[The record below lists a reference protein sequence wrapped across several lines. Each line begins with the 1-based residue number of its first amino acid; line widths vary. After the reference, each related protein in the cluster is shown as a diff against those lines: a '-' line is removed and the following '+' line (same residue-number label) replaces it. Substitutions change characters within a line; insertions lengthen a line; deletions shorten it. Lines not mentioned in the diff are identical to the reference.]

1 LTWLIAEDETDIRN
15 LVALMCQAWGHVPLT
30 FENGQRVWDWLDSIE
45 QNAQIQVP
53 ELILM
58 DIRMPGKKGN
68 ELAHRMRTLS
78 ILERTPIVLM
88 TAYTLSDNERQEM
101 MTNDGVDL
109 ILAKPLPDF
118 DQLRAILHN
127 VGRKQADQVGEHA
140 PVSAEK
146 TQEASAAKQE
156 PAAVSE
162 AKPPENAKKKTGELK
177 QAAPSKKKTGELK
190 QAENAADGKQTSLSE
205 ATKQPDNV
213 GGGKQTT
220 S

>member
-1 LTWLIAEDETDIRN
+1 LTWLIAEDEADIRN

-30 FENGQRVWDWLDSIE
+30 FENGQKVWDWLDSIE
-45 QNAQIQVP
+45 KGAQIQVP

-78 ILERTPIVLM
+78 ILDSTPIVLM

-101 MTNDGVDL
+101 MSHDGVDL

-118 DQLRAILHN
+118 DQLRTILHN
-127 VGRKQADQVGEHA
+127 VGDKKHANKVGEHA
-140 PVSAEK
+140 PVPAEK
-146 TQEASAAKQE
+146 TQET
-156 PAAVSE
+156 AVSAPALAATTPTPADE
-162 AKPPENAKKKTGELK
+162 SNTKPTLV
-177 QAAPSKKKTGELK
+177 SRKKKTGELK
-190 QAENAADGKQTSLSE
+190 QAENEKQASVSE
-205 ATKQPDNV
+205 AATKQPDNV
-213 GGGKQTT
+213 GSGNQTT